1 MPHGP
6 ERITQLAARVRWLD
20 RYRRIVAIGIAMI
33 LAPLLLSELTD
44 QWPQFFRGAMY
55 VSGGAILWWLVET
68 VLAAATALFE
78 TEAEQLARDR
88 GLPRAIASPTKVGRA
103 AIPKGLRR

>member
-20 RYRRIVAIGIAMI
+20 RYRRVVAIGVALIVSPI
-33 LAPLLLSELTD
+33 VLSDFTD
-44 QWPQFFRGAMY
+44 QWPQFFRGALY
-55 VSGGAILWWLVET
+55 VTGGAALWWIVET

-88 GLPRAIASPTKVGRA
+88 GLPRAIVRK
-103 AIPKGLRR
+103 